1 MPKTPKTTQ
10 HKPDYL
16 LVVTVIVLAVI
27 GLVMLS
33 SASAVVSYENFG
45 SNYYYLKHQ
54 LFYGVLFG
62 LLALIITSRF
72 NYQRWKKFAAF
83 LLLATLFLL
92 VAVFIPAIG
101 LEYGGAKRWIG
112 IGPLTMQPTEV
123 VKLTF
128 ILYLATWLEKRQKG
142 IRDWK
147 YGFLPFITILGII
160 GFLIML
166 QPDLGTMSVIIATAI
181 VIYFIAGARW
191 RHLAAIGGTGIV
203 LFWILIKSAPYRM
216 ARFTVFLNPELDPQ
230 GIGYQI
236 NQALLAVGSGGLFG
250 RGLGKSIQ
258 KYNYLPEATGDSI
271 FAIVAEE
278 LGFIRVLA
286 LIALFVFL
294 TVRGFIIAKRAP
306 DVFGKLVATGITA
319 WIAFQAFINMAA
331 MVALVP
337 LTGIPLPFVSYGGT
351 ALLLTLA
358 AVGILINISKY
369 TVEPKEV
376 PSISRI
382 VKKKYNISRRDRG

>member
-1 MPKTPKTTQ
+1 MLEK
-10 HKPDYL
+10 HKPDYF
-16 LVVTVIVLAVI
+16 LVITIIALMVI

-45 SNYYYLKHQ
+45 NNHYYLVHQ

-62 LLALIITSRF
+62 LMAMIITSRIHYHF
-72 NYQRWKKFAAF
+72 WKKLAAILLGVTLV
-83 LLLATLFLL
+83 LLLAVFL
-92 VAVFIPAIG
+92 PGIG
-101 LEYGGAKRWIG
+101 LEYGGARRWISLG
-112 IGPLTMQPTEV
+112 TATMQPTEI

-147 YGFLPFITILGII
+147 YGFLPFVTVLGII

-166 QPDLGTMSVIIATAI
+166 QPDLGTMSVIIVAAI
-181 VIYFIAGARW
+181 MVYFIAGARW
-191 RHLAAIGGTGIV
+191 RHLAAIGGTGII
-203 LFWILIKSAPYRM
+203 LFCILIKAAPYRM
-216 ARFTVFLNPELDPQ
+216 ARFTVFLNPEIDPQ

-271 FAIVAEE
+271 FAVMAEE
-278 LGFIRVLA
+278 LGFIRI
-286 LIALFVFL
+286 LIIIGLFVFL
-294 TVRGFIIAKRAP
+294 AIRGFVISKKAP
-306 DVFGKLVATGITA
+306 DLFGKLVATGIIT
-319 WIAFQAFINMAA
+319 WIAFQAFVNIAA

-337 LTGIPLPFVSYGGT
+337 LTGIPLPFISYGGT
-351 ALLLTLA
+351 AVLFTLA
-358 AVGILINISKY
+358 AVGILINVSQY
-369 TVEPKEV
+369 TRVAPGV
-376 PSISRI
+376 STDRRVRHSISD
-382 VKKKYNISRRDRG
+382 NRDK